1 MAKAGAGKRK
11 MAAQRKKQWNATTR
25 SLKSTGRALR
35 GGKRRKKSGCYVA
48 TCVYGSYDCPE
59 VWVLRRF
66 RDNTLEKSFAGRLF
80 IKAYYAISTGLVQV
94 FGNIGF
100 FKTCIKWFLD
110 PFIMSLQKNGVSNC
124 PYSDFKDASN

>member
-59 VWVLRRF
+59 VWVLRRY
-66 RDNTLEKSFAGRLF
+66 RDYVLEESILGRAFISVYYFISPYAVKLFGRNNTVRNHWKKILDNMVKSLKEKGYED
-80 IKAYYAISTGLVQV
+80 I
-94 FGNIGF
+94 
-100 FKTCIKWFLD
+100 
-110 PFIMSLQKNGVSNC
+110 
-124 PYSDFKDASN
+124 PYSD

>member
-35 GGKRRKKSGCYVA
+35 GRKRRKKSGCYVA

-59 VWVLRRF
+59 VWVLRRY
-66 RDNTLEKSFAGRLF
+66 RDYVLEESILGRAF
-80 IKAYYAISTGLVQV
+80 I
-94 FGNIGF
+94 
-100 FKTCIKWFLD
+100 
-110 PFIMSLQKNGVSNC
+110 
-124 PYSDFKDASN
+124 